1 MAIPEIKLTAEDKA
15 MLEALGA
22 DIAGLERE
30 VAKAEAAEL
39 DAAPKLREDFEKM
52 KKRRELILK
61 VYG

>member
-1 MAIPEIKLTAEDKA
+1 MAIPEIKLTPEDKA
-15 MLEALGA
+15 TLEALEA
-22 DIAGLERE
+22 DIVDLERE

-39 DAAPKLREDFEKM
+39 EAAPQLREDFEKM